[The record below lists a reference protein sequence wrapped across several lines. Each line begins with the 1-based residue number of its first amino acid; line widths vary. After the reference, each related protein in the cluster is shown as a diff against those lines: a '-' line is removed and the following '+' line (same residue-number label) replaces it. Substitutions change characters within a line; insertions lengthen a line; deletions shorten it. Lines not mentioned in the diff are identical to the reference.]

1 MSARPRIIHVY
12 KDYWPPVVGGIERC
26 INWMAHGA
34 ADKYDVTVLANS
46 RSLHTRERFDGPVR
60 VIEVGEFGRVSSAP
74 VSPSLVTTMKSLEAD
89 LWHFHIP
96 NPTGDLAWLMARPKG
111 AVVATYHSDV
121 VRQVVARQFYGPFLS
136 AFLRNCDLIMPTSPR
151 LIDASPHLSRVRE
164 RCEAIPLGIPQRG
177 YARTPEKAEAA
188 RRIRQSYGG
197 RPLLIFVGRLRYYKG
212 LQFAISAMQQIKLA
226 SFLIVGDGPER
237 PRLERLARQLDVAS
251 RVHFLGEL
259 PDPDVVRHLMASD
272 IFLLPSHL
280 NSEAFGLSQVE
291 AMACGLPVICCDLP
305 TGVPWVNQHEV
316 TGLVVPRAD
325 PDALANAIRQ
335 LLSDSAR
342 RFRMGEAA
350 LRRANSELSVQR
362 MVDRV
367 LDAYRRVLSAGRNA
381 SVRRHA

>member
-1 MSARPRIIHVY
+1 MSARPRIVHVY
-12 KDYWPPVVGGIERC
+12 KDYWPPVVGGIERS

-34 ADKYDVTVLANS
+34 TDKYDVTVLANS
-46 RSLHTRERFDGPVR
+46 RSLQTRERFDGPVR
-60 VIEVGEFGRVSSAP
+60 VIEVAELGRFSSAP
-74 VSPSLVTTMKSLEAD
+74 ISPALVGAMRALHAD
-89 LWHFHIP
+89 IWHFHIP
-96 NPTGDLAWLMARPKG
+96 NPTGDLAWMMARPKG

-136 AFLRNCDLIMPTSPR
+136 RFLRRCDLIMPTSPR
-151 LIDASPHLSRVRE
+151 LIDASPYLSRVRD

-177 YARTPEKAEAA
+177 YARTPEKADAA
-188 RRIRQSYGG
+188 RRIRQKYEG
-197 RPLLIFVGRLRYYKG
+197 RSLLVFVGKLRYYKG
-212 LQFAISAMQQIKLA
+212 LQFAIAAMQQIKTA
-226 SFLIVGDGPER
+226 SFLIIGDGPER
-237 PRLERLARQLDVAS
+237 PRLEKLARQLDVAG

-259 PDPDVVRHLMASD
+259 PDGDVVRHLMASD
-272 IFLLPSHL
+272 IFILPSHL

-305 TGVPWVNQHEV
+305 TGVPWVNQNEV
-316 TGLVVPRAD
+316 TGLVVPKAD

-362 MVDRV
+362 MVERV

-381 SVRRHA
+381 AVRTHA